1 MLVVLV
7 YAEEQHV
14 LRSVACLSTW
24 FLKTKFVHGYCFH
37 LEVVLVSF
45 GMFSVAN
52 GHKAKLAGLV
62 V

>member
-1 MLVVLV
+1 MFVVLV

-14 LRSVACLSTW
+14 LKSVACLSTW

-37 LEVVLVSF
+37 LAMVLVSS
-45 GMFSVAN
+45 GMFPVAN
-52 GHKAKLAGLV
+52 KHKATLAGLV